1 MQKGTNERKLQ
12 PRCRNCHAS
21 RPQCSLVIRQDEE
34 EEIGRQ
40 GHTEGLWSSHTYHAM
55 KFTPLV
61 PLRSAVDMMFA
72 CAILAEVLC
81 SFWDGVGKEVHFDPA
96 Q

>member
-1 MQKGTNERKLQ
+1 
-12 PRCRNCHAS
+12 
-21 RPQCSLVIRQDEE
+21 
-34 EEIGRQ
+34 
-40 GHTEGLWSSHTYHAM
+40 M